1 MCSKNIR
8 KGAKFCWNCNSDQ
21 SKIGPPNWTPEKLLV
36 EQTGTSFG
44 RSFDGQ
50 KKKAMS
56 FEMYKKSKAE
66 EQKGGCNFRAKK
78 RTKMQEAEQVTIMVG
93 MKQLIAGYQ
102 AAIAWNYEDGDQ
114 EYSGVQSK
122 EKFQSADLS
131 VAGVL
136 RWLTGQKHKPV
147 CDTKFTVGVYFNH
160 DCLKQNPDHR
170 VCFPIV
176 GACGKQITFPVA
188 HMTTTEEFRELFI
201 LAFCK
206 GQAFARP

>member
-8 KGAKFCWNCNSDQ
+8 KGSKFCWNCNSDQ
-21 SKIGPPNWTPEKLLV
+21 SKIGPPNWTTEKLLV

-93 MKQLIAGYQ
+93 MKQLIADDLKTIRGKRLPIVVPKTATYSILLDKAKLKYQ
-102 AAIAWNYEDGDQ
+102 AFDR
-114 EYSGVQSK
+114 
-122 EKFQSADLS
+122 KFDATKKY
-131 VAGVL
+131 VAL
-136 RWLTGQKHKPV
+136 
-147 CDTKFTVGVYFNH
+147 
-160 DCLKQNPDHR
+160 
-170 VCFPIV
+170 
-176 GACGKQITFPVA
+176 
-188 HMTTTEEFRELFI
+188 
-201 LAFCK
+201 
-206 GQAFARP
+206 